1 MIFTTITTA
10 QAMQNMLAF
19 VQSSDSEK
27 IKYVK
32 ARYSRLQESD
42 IGELSDV
49 EILAALKPN
58 EERMMLFVNQYERVK
73 DGVTPG
79 LVLDA
84 SLLSE
89 WSHFVNS
96 AVVSALETIV
106 NTLGS
111 VETSGSL
118 LIEGVIDRLFNDRE
132 YLRAR
137 LSRMRSLI
145 GDAQLQSE
153 IIHTDRPTFELVYK
167 PVTAPNS
174 QSDNNFGMAFLEW
187 MGVEPCMLINH
198 RCLENNALYTPGV
211 SGFGNEYCFYI
222 MLHELVHLLLGA
234 NDETYSPSPNDDI
247 SKVSVYVIDNLKPH
261 EVDNVDNYCALIFIV
276 LSLMHDEGHLDLTL
290 F

>member
-1 MIFTTITTA
+1 MKFTTLTTA

-32 ARYSRLQESD
+32 ARYSRLQESEV
-42 IGELSDV
+42 GELSDI
-49 EILAALKPN
+49 EILAALKQN
-58 EERMMLFVNQYERVK
+58 EQGMMLFVNQYERVK
-73 DGVTPG
+73 DSIKPG

-84 SLLSE
+84 SLLNK
-89 WSHFVNS
+89 WNQFVDS

-106 NTLGS
+106 NALGN
-111 VETSGSL
+111 VGVDGSL
-118 LIEGVIDRLFNDRE
+118 QITGVIDRLFDNRD
-132 YLRAR
+132 YLGER
-137 LSRMRSLI
+137 LFRMRSLI
-145 GDAQLQSE
+145 SDAQLQSDVVY
-153 IIHTDRPTFELVYK
+153 TDRSTFDLLYK
-167 PVTAPNS
+167 PIALPHS
-174 QSDNNFGMAFLEW
+174 QSDNNVAMAFLEW

-234 NDETYSPSPNDDI
+234 NDETYSPSPNEDI
-247 SKVSVYVIDNLKPH
+247 SKLSVYVVDNLKPH

-276 LSLMHDEGHLDLTL
+276 LSLMHDEGRLDLTL